1 MNKIIEKVLSEKTVF
16 FGIEEI
22 EGVISDAEI
31 IDDKDTLMS
40 GRIRIIKH
48 GAYFMVQETTDKG
61 EAVLRL
67 MEDLKHAEE
76 FVNSRMETYEK
87 MWDGCGCRVRYYD

>member
-22 EGVISDAEI
+22 DGVISDADI
-31 IDDKDTLMS
+31 VDDKDTLMS
-40 GRIRIIKH
+40 GRIRIIKY
-48 GAYFMVQETTDKG
+48 GAYVMVQETTDKG

-67 MEDLKHAEE
+67 MKDLNHAVD
-76 FVNSRMETYEK
+76 FVNSRMDTYEK
-87 MWDGCGCRVRYYD
+87 MWDGCGCRVKYYD